1 MHVDDLSEAVIF
13 CLEKWNPNKSN
24 APKDKSGNPLYFL
37 NVGTGEDISILRLSE
52 IISNAVGYQGKI
64 IWDQSKPDGTPKKQ
78 LNIEKLKNL
87 GWVPKIKLIDGI
99 AKTIID
105 FKRNYLV

>member
-24 APKDKSGNPLYFL
+24 APKDQAGNPLYFL

-52 IISNAVGYQGKI
+52 IISMKLVIKARLFGIRVNLTGLQKSNLT
-64 IWDQSKPDGTPKKQ
+64 SK
-78 LNIEKLKNL
+78 N
-87 GWVPKIKLIDGI
+87 
-99 AKTIID
+99 
-105 FKRNYLV
+105 